1 MPSRDTI
8 TFPLAALSVVGPT
21 LVEKDRWMEPPDN
34 AVNEPIS
41 AYEADKVR
49 QVLSRLGERIG
60 QELKL
65 DGL

>member
-1 MPSRDTI
+1 
-8 TFPLAALSVVGPT
+8 
-21 LVEKDRWMEPPDN
+21 MEPPDN